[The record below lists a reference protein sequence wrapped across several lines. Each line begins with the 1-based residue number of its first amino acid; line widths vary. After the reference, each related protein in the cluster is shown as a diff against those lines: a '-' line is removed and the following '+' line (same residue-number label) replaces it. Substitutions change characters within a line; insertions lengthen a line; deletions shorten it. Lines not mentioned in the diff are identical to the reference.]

1 MSTESTTLPI
11 SSETTT
17 TTRSTETTLADDNQ
31 FNSVLLLSTFG
42 DNKPYVLKDVLN
54 NGGQLVET
62 NVEFSSGKL
71 IKIRQILFIWQRH
84 WGLWFVFRSTQGPVL
99 DHRWIPTTSTSQ
111 CIERLLASA
120 CENSSFWFFIRWLST
135 SKGFNDLGFS

>member
-71 IKIRQILFIWQRH
+71 IKIRQILFI
-84 WGLWFVFRSTQGPVL
+84 
-99 DHRWIPTTSTSQ
+99 
-111 CIERLLASA
+111 
-120 CENSSFWFFIRWLST
+120 
-135 SKGFNDLGFS
+135 